1 MEFGQWVRSRML
13 PVRRLAAFSLV
24 FSMLAQVGPG
34 FSALAEAEAGHA
46 GGVQLGGA
54 VTNNYQ
60 TWQPDTGTWVPGN
73 AAGYTEGD
81 VAAFSVEV
89 TGVDVTVSTR
99 YFFYACFDYTD
110 GAGKFAFIDLQP
122 WDTFASPAPT
132 LRGGPISSTLG
143 AAATDWGTIVD
154 VTALP
159 RDDGTSADAESICA
173 TNSLGYEITLETGA
187 APAPTNFHVY
197 FGAQLAA
204 AGLTGEY
211 GDVIPVGGGVG
222 NWPFGTFQAF
232 LQGVTGKK
240 TVNFKPTDVAVPPDV
255 GVEVT
260 IIKQVDTDG
269 DGSVDLVGG
278 NDTDPRLAGYTIV
291 LCDNGQ
297 APGHGSC
304 ETSTTGDTGT
314 VTFTRFAGSCAV
326 YETALPALSEFVRW
340 GGAGSKPDKSN
351 KSDKSKKEEESC
363 TNIGGVNNHGD
374 LTVGTTPLSCTV
386 TNEGTVIAPVITVV
400 KDADGDDADTTFED
414 PEGSGV
420 SSTVTHRVQISNTS
434 TSDATIDSIVDD
446 KVGAPLTSADGTD
459 LDCATVIGTTI
470 AAGATVTCFFDGTAP
485 SDDNDSLTATAT
497 VTVSDDDGNSDTKS
511 NSSTVTTPDIAP
523 DITVQNDNDANGD
536 ATFSDTEQAAAR
548 GATVT
553 FNVTI
558 TNNTHEDVT
567 IDSIGDDLHDATAVA
582 GSCDDLLTT
591 TLAANSWVGCTY
603 TGTAPSD
610 DNDSLTGTATVTVS
624 DDDGNSDTKSDTS
637 TVTTPDLQSDTST
650 VTTPDIA
657 PPAIDTP
664 PVGSPTAAPAGGPES
679 SDTTSVTLLDQGRS
693 EETGTDP
700 IDPSSGVVSQISPS
714 DLTWHLPSTLV
725 GIVPTPV
732 GALLSLLE
740 VLAASIDA
748 LVIPTI
754 AGTTALFGSSLLLR
768 RRALH
773 LGLPSPQ
780 PPPGSDFVE

>member
-1 MEFGQWVRSRML
+1 MEIGRWVRSGML
-13 PVRRLAAFSLV
+13 SVRRLAAFSLV
-24 FSMLAQVGPG
+24 FSVLAQVGPG
-34 FSALAEAEAGHA
+34 FSALAEVQAGHA

-54 VTNNYQ
+54 VTDKYQ
-60 TWQPDTGTWVPGN
+60 AWQPDTGTWVPGN

-99 YFFYACFDYTD
+99 YFFFACFDYTD

-132 LRGGPISSTLG
+132 PRGGPISSTLG

-173 TNSLGYEITLETGA
+173 TNSLGYEITLDTGA
-187 APAPTNFHVY
+187 EPVPTNFHIY

-240 TVNFKPTDVAVPPDV
+240 TVNFKPADVA
-255 GVEVT
+255 VEVT
-260 IIKQVDTDG
+260 IIEQVDTDG

-278 NDTDPRLAGYTIV
+278 SDTDPLLAGYTIV
-291 LCDNGQ
+291 LCDKGQ

-314 VTFTRFAGSCAV
+314 VTFTRVAGSYEV
-326 YETALPALSEFVRW
+326 YETALPALFEFVSW
-340 GGAGSKPDKSN
+340 GGAG
-351 KSDKSKKEEESC
+351 C
-363 TNIGGVNNHGD
+363 TNISGVNNHGD

-386 TNEGTVIAPVITVV
+386 TNKVTFVPSVITVV

-420 SSTVTHRVQISNTS
+420 SSTVTYRVQISNTS
-434 TSDATIDSIVDD
+434 TSDATIDSIVDE

-485 SDDNDSLTATAT
+485 SDDDLSETNT
-497 VTVSDDDGNSDTKS
+497 VTVSVSNSAGSDTES
-511 NSSTVTTPDIAP
+511 DASTVTTPDIAP
-523 DITVQNDNDANGD
+523 DITVQKDNDANGD
-536 ATFSDTEQAAAR
+536 ATFSDTEQAAAG

-553 FNVTI
+553 FKVTI
-558 TNNTHEDVT
+558 TNNADEDVT
-567 IDSIGDDLHDATAVA
+567 IDSIGDDLYDATAEA

-591 TLAANSWVGCTY
+591 TLAANSSVSCTY

-610 DNDSLTGTATVTVS
+610 DNDSLTDTATVTVS
-624 DDDGNSDTKSDTS
+624 DDDGNSDTE
-637 TVTTPDLQSDTST
+637 SDTST

-657 PPAIDTP
+657 PDITVQKDNDAS
-664 PVGSPTAAPAGGPES
+664 G
-679 SDTTSVTLLDQGRS
+679 
-693 EETGTDP
+693 
-700 IDPSSGVVSQISPS
+700 GVVSQISPS
-714 DLTWHLPSTLV
+714 DLTWTLPPTLV
-725 GIVPTPV
+725 DIVASPIGTL
-732 GALLSLLE
+732 GALLE
-740 VLAASIDA
+740 VLNVSIDA
-748 LVIPTI
+748 LVIPVI
-754 AGTTALFGSSLLLR
+754 AGATALFGSSLLLR

-773 LGLPSPQ
+773 LGR
-780 PPPGSDFVE
+780 PPPSAPTRV

>member
-1 MEFGQWVRSRML
+1 MQIGQWVCSRL
-13 PVRRLAAFSLV
+13 LSVRRLAAFSLV
-24 FSMLAQVGPG
+24 FSVLAQVGPG
-34 FSALAEAEAGHA
+34 FSALVEAEAGHA

-60 TWQPDTGTWVPGN
+60 TWQPDTGTWVPSN
-73 AAGYTEGD
+73 AVGYTEGD
-81 VAAFSVEV
+81 VAAFSVEF

-99 YFFYACFDYTD
+99 YFFFACFDYTD

-122 WDTFASPAPT
+122 WNTFASPAPT

-173 TNSLGYEITLETGA
+173 TNSLGYEITLDTGA

-232 LQGVTGKK
+232 LEGVTGKK
-240 TVNFKPTDVAVPPDV
+240 TVNFKPADVA
-255 GVEVT
+255 VEVT
-260 IIKQVDTDG
+260 IIKQVDIDG

-278 NDTDPRLAGYTIV
+278 SDTDPRLAGYTIV
-291 LCDNGQ
+291 LCDNRQ

-304 ETSTTGDTGT
+304 ETSTTGNTGT
-314 VTFTRFAGSCAV
+314 VTFTRFAGSYEV
-326 YETALPALSEFVRW
+326 YETALPALFEFVSW
-340 GGAGSKPDKSN
+340 GGAG
-351 KSDKSKKEEESC
+351 C

-386 TNEGTVIAPVITVV
+386 TNEVTVIPSVITVV

-414 PEGSGV
+414 PEESGV
-420 SSTVTHRVQISNTS
+420 SSTVTYRVQISNTS

-459 LDCATVIGTTI
+459 LDCATVIGSTI

-485 SDDNDSLTATAT
+485 SDDNDSLTDTAT
-497 VTVSDDDGNSDTKS
+497 VTVSDDDGNSDTES
-511 NSSTVTTPDIAP
+511 DTSTVTTPDIAP
-523 DITVQNDNDANGD
+523 DITVQKDNDANGD
-536 ATFSDTEQAAAR
+536 ATFSDTEQAAAG

-553 FNVTI
+553 FKVTI
-558 TNNTHEDVT
+558 TNNTDEDVT
-567 IDSIGDDLHDATAVA
+567 IDTIGDDLHDATAVA

-591 TLAANSWVGCTY
+591 TLAANSSVSCTY
-603 TGTAPSD
+603 TGTIAD
-610 DNDSLTGTATVTVS
+610 DDDLSETDTATVTVS
-624 DDDGNSDTKSDTS
+624 DDDGNSDTESDTS
-637 TVTTPDLQSDTST
+637 TVTTPDLAPDDGDGDDG
-650 VTTPDIA
+650 DIA
-657 PPAIDTP
+657 PPAIDP
-664 PVGSPTAAPAGGPES
+664 PSVGSPTADPAGGSES

-693 EETGTDP
+693 EETVTDP
-700 IDPSSGVVSQISPS
+700 IDPSGGVVSQISPS
-714 DLTWHLPSTLV
+714 DLTWTLPPTLV
-725 GIVPTPV
+725 DIVASPIGTFL
-732 GALLSLLE
+732 ALLE
-740 VLAASIDA
+740 VLNVSIDA
-748 LVIPTI
+748 LVIPLI
-754 AGTTALFGSSLLLR
+754 AVAIPLFGSSQLRR

-773 LGLPSPQ
+773 LGL
-780 PPPGSDFVE
+780 E